1 MVQLSDMKNIIVSK
15 IIATFICE
23 LLLDFV
29 VYCIQ
34 NTEATQLLSD
44 KNFNLIRYIKS

>member
-1 MVQLSDMKNIIVSK
+1 MVQFELIKNIVVSK

-34 NTEATQLLSD
+34 NTKATQLLLD
-44 KNFNLIRYIKS
+44 KKN